1 MSERISEG
9 TLRVLDSDAA
19 QAYDAP
25 AQGLDLQAG
34 RVRILVAEVRR
45 LRRLIV
51 GAADTSW
58 DECPIDGPAEDG
70 AYLQCAKT
78 DCAWPAFRA
87 EARAICEEQGR
98 G

>member
-1 MSERISEG
+1 MSERITEAE
-9 TLRVLDSDAA
+9 LQRIEELDPDE
-19 QAYDAP
+19 
-25 AQGLDLQAG
+25 
-34 RVRILVAEVRR
+34 ILSNVQILADEVRR
-45 LRRLIV
+45 LRGLIV

-87 EARAICEEQGR
+87 EARAIREEQKHG
-98 G
+98 